1 VCTQCTILS
10 QLRDSATCVCVYV
23 CVCVSHALSSGLS
36 PPHNNISALSPSL
49 NLVPLPLHPASPANT
64 YPDAANLWA
73 TPDASAGSS
82 GYKRLKY
89 IPFNPVDKFTMA
101 VVQEP
106 GANGRTVRI
115 MKGAPQVC
123 FLVTVCTH
131 VAASCIC
138 GILYWCAGRCV
149 HERQW
154 VCTGQTTSA
163 CTLTLM
169 HTADPDSQIKQSK
182 NIPPPPAHAPHN
194 STTGCAQAR
203 TQCQRDS

>member
-1 VCTQCTILS
+1 M
-10 QLRDSATCVCVYV
+10 
-23 CVCVSHALSSGLS
+23 
-36 PPHNNISALSPSL
+36 
-49 NLVPLPLHPASPANT
+49 VPLPLHPASPANT

-73 TPDASAGSS
+73 TPDAPAGSS

-154 VCTGQTTSA
+154 FALDKQPHTRHTTQQQAVLKRAHNASEIHDEVEGRITALAARGYRALGFAMADGPGAPDAPGTKWEFLGLLPLFDPPRCRRTGPLCSHIQ
-163 CTLTLM
+163 
-169 HTADPDSQIKQSK
+169 H
-182 NIPPPPAHAPHN
+182 
-194 STTGCAQAR
+194 
-203 TQCQRDS
+203 